1 MKFAFSPPSNTS
13 PSFLTMRRLLMSHR
27 SLSGKLHL
35 ICFFFTYFNL
45 EALWWST
52 VIRVICFKG
61 SRSIRRSKPIWRR
74 TIFGA
79 YSSILSWGWR
89 GCMTSRSCTEI
100 WSQPTYF
107 WTVMALQNSVIWT
120 SARLRRKDCCTR
132 RRARRITRRPRYG
145 KINPMTASRTFGAWA
160 AFYMNL

>member
-13 PSFLTMRRLLMSHR
+13 LSSLTMRRLLMSHR

-35 ICFFFTYFNL
+35 ICFFTYLNL

-61 SRSIRRSKPIWRR
+61 SRSTRRSKPIWRR

-79 YSSILSWGWR
+79 FSSILSWGWR

-100 WSQPTYF
+100 WSQLTYS
-107 WTVMALQNSVIWT
+107 WTVMALQNSVTWT
-120 SARLRRKDCCTR
+120 SARLRRKDYCTR
-132 RRARRITRRPRYG
+132 RRARRITRRLRCG
-145 KINPMTASRTFGAWA
+145 KINPMIANRTFGAWA